1 MAHHQVLPG
10 QLAILTDREAA
21 IASRVE
27 RVRFLITSK
36 ESEEQARRSVML
48 GVLGGILG
56 AISLVLGVAGLRRVA
71 ALAVKAAVQIP
82 CGRDGE
88 GGAGA
93 GEAGRDRGA
102 CEARGTRQDDGETLT
117 GKNPP
122 AVSW

>member
-36 ESEEQARRSVML
+36 ESEEHARRSVML

-56 AISLVLGVAGLRRVA
+56 AISLVLGVAGLRR
-71 ALAVKAAVQIP
+71 
-82 CGRDGE
+82 
-88 GGAGA
+88 
-93 GEAGRDRGA
+93 
-102 CEARGTRQDDGETLT
+102 
-117 GKNPP
+117 
-122 AVSW
+122 